1 MKQLNTLLFATI
13 CVYAPHLL
21 EEHLTHMADD
31 PLIVFAVSAF
41 QNGSARDAGYLVFQ
55 IMMMVSLT
63 MTLLFSLGGA
73 PRNIVMGALAFSL
86 LAESHHLIR
95 FLISPHY
102 NSGLL
107 TALPMPVV
115 GILIFRSL
123 FQKEK
128 TSCSTTS
135 SSPWASGESPSV

>member
-1 MKQLNTLLFATI
+1 MNRLLFTAI

-21 EEHLTHMADD
+21 EEHVTHMADD
-31 PLIVFAVSAF
+31 PLIVFALSTLENVP
-41 QNGSARDAGYLVFQ
+41 ARHASYAVFQ
-55 IMMMVSLT
+55 IMMMLALT

-73 PRNIVMGALAFSL
+73 PRKIVMGLLAFSL
-86 LAESHHLIR
+86 LAESHHLVR

-115 GILIFRSL
+115 GILIFQKL
-123 FQKEK
+123 FAKEK
-128 TSCSTTS
+128 HQCSTTS
-135 SSPWASGESPSV
+135 SSPWASGESRSA